1 MLKKLNNNNIDHNM
15 NNTNL
20 TESIGVINPKAKRYQ
35 AYDIIKG
42 RTVSYKD
49 PYGKA
54 AKRLYKQYIDIFG
67 YDPEM
72 VVPPNLKYYPDSGR
86 FLKFNPQK
94 EKLPWLEIEEKTSFK
109 KYLAT
114 YSMANKLNVQAYAG
128 VDLMEKFKPQLL
140 KMLSLHNGIK
150 FYFDL
155 QCLMVKYLDGEILT
169 QDTRWVSSRRES
181 ATNTEEL
188 LAKLQS
194 SIDLIKQ
201 KIPDLEARYP
211 PPPYSFYGGGY

>member
-1 MLKKLNNNNIDHNM
+1 MM
-15 NNTNL
+15 TG
-20 TESIGVINPKAKRYQ
+20 GVAGGPLDDGARGGFAGDGGVYS
-35 AYDIIKG
+35 A
-42 RTVSYKD
+42 
-49 PYGKA
+49 
-54 AKRLYKQYIDIFG
+54 
-67 YDPEM
+67 
-72 VVPPNLKYYPDSGR
+72 
-86 FLKFNPQK
+86 
-94 EKLPWLEIEEKTSFK
+94 
-109 KYLAT
+109 LA
-114 YSMANKLNVQAYAG
+114 AYAG
-128 VDLMEKFKPQLL
+128 VDLMRNFKPQLL
-140 KMLSLHNGIK
+140 KMLNLHNGIK

-211 PPPYSFYGGGY
+211 PPPYSFYGGGYRSKHFWGLAGVRFLFYLNLYENIYMFTFKKNILRNTPCQI